1 MGKVNDEKG
10 NISFGHVNS
19 LFTKRRHEPAM
30 RDGTK
35 IATIRVKK
43 GETMRRPALWTVLY
57 FALGIGL
64 HEYIGKFQLAIV
76 LCAVALVGLCGVG
89 LWLRW
94 HTRNL
99 SVLFAGLL
107 VLLGAL
113 RGAQSLKRDA
123 DHFVQFLPDR
133 AFVEAEGWVASDPER
148 INGDYRMVF
157 DVRQLVV
164 NDTVRAVSGKALIR
178 FKAGTVVPVYG
189 DWMQLQVQ
197 LYQPSHP
204 RNPGAFDYRAF
215 LKRRGLDALGTVRKR
230 SQILAHREGA
240 DDWWARV
247 VLPVR
252 DVIRRAI
259 DQNFSGGPAG
269 LLKGVLLGAK
279 KAVPEEVKTAFAQ
292 TGVNHVLAVSGLHV
306 GLIAGAVFFAL
317 KMLGIG
323 RGITAALTIYAL
335 VFYALITGLPP
346 SVVRASTMGC
356 VALLGIVGQRD
367 IDGGNIL
374 GIAGLGLLIARPQ
387 DLFDV
392 GFQLSFVATGGILVL
407 YRPLRDLMPTKMGW
421 CDTWIAGPLAVSLAA
436 QVTTLPFVVSYF
448 GLVSVVG
455 LLANLIVVPMV
466 GVGQGLLTV
475 LAFVLWQPMAT
486 ILNAANWLVLSG
498 AIGVAEWMA
507 QPNWAA
513 FDVAR
518 PPWFVFG
525 IYLSLLPLIH
535 LQTRRICSAY
545 CLIIALVLAN
555 IGVWKNILYSESA
568 FEVYFFD
575 VGQGDAVFCRYPN
588 GRTLL
593 VDGGIRTQYADM
605 GARVVLPFLKSQGIG
620 HVDVVVGSHPDA
632 DHIGGLISVLEQV
645 SVGHYLDAGQHVES
659 FTGKRLLEIVKARGI
674 AYHVVA
680 AGDSLI
686 GLGGLVLHPTPA
698 YVSHSGP
705 APEGAN
711 NGSVVIRIVYRG
723 TAMLLTGDIEHE
735 TDGDLMRWGHRL
747 RADILKAAHH
757 GSRTSSTRAF
767 LEGVDPKVVAIS
779 CGVNNKF
786 RHPSPEFGAPISRA
800 LSLQK

>member
-1 MGKVNDEKG
+1 
-10 NISFGHVNS
+10 
-19 LFTKRRHEPAM
+19 
-30 RDGTK
+30 
-35 IATIRVKK
+35 
-43 GETMRRPALWTVLY
+43 MRRPALWTVLY

-323 RGITAALTIYAL
+323 RGITAALTICAL

-356 VALLGIVGQRD
+356 VALLGIVG
-367 IDGGNIL
+367 
-374 GIAGLGLLIARPQ
+374 
-387 DLFDV
+387 
-392 GFQLSFVATGGILVL
+392 
-407 YRPLRDLMPTKMGW
+407 
-421 CDTWIAGPLAVSLAA
+421 
-436 QVTTLPFVVSYF
+436 
-448 GLVSVVG
+448 
-455 LLANLIVVPMV
+455 
-466 GVGQGLLTV
+466 
-475 LAFVLWQPMAT
+475 
-486 ILNAANWLVLSG
+486 
-498 AIGVAEWMA
+498 
-507 QPNWAA
+507 
-513 FDVAR
+513 
-518 PPWFVFG
+518 
-525 IYLSLLPLIH
+525 
-535 LQTRRICSAY
+535 
-545 CLIIALVLAN
+545 
-555 IGVWKNILYSESA
+555 
-568 FEVYFFD
+568 
-575 VGQGDAVFCRYPN
+575 
-588 GRTLL
+588 
-593 VDGGIRTQYADM
+593 
-605 GARVVLPFLKSQGIG
+605 
-620 HVDVVVGSHPDA
+620 
-632 DHIGGLISVLEQV
+632 
-645 SVGHYLDAGQHVES
+645 
-659 FTGKRLLEIVKARGI
+659 
-674 AYHVVA
+674 
-680 AGDSLI
+680 
-686 GLGGLVLHPTPA
+686 
-698 YVSHSGP
+698 
-705 APEGAN
+705 
-711 NGSVVIRIVYRG
+711 
-723 TAMLLTGDIEHE
+723 
-735 TDGDLMRWGHRL
+735 
-747 RADILKAAHH
+747 
-757 GSRTSSTRAF
+757 
-767 LEGVDPKVVAIS
+767 
-779 CGVNNKF
+779 
-786 RHPSPEFGAPISRA
+786 
-800 LSLQK
+800 